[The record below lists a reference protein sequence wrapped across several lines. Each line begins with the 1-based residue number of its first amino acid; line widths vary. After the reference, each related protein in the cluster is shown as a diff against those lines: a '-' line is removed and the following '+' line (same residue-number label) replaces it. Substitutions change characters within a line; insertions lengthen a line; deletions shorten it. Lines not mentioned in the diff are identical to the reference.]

1 MTIQAKLIRK
11 PRKRHACASCHV
23 AIAKGEP
30 HLRLYGSARR
40 GDPPYSVRMCLD
52 CAKNSKDPKIREAT
66 NSLLPP
72 AEMTGKP
79 LDRAGR

>member
-11 PRKRHACASCHV
+11 PRKRHACASCHGPI
-23 AIAKGEP
+23 AIGEP

-52 CAKNSKDPKIREAT
+52 CAKNSKDPKIQGAM
-66 NSLLPP
+66 SLLPP
-72 AEMTGKP
+72 AEMTVEP
-79 LDRAGR
+79 